1 MGRWYPRLA
10 ARGASRR
17 LLGALRM
24 LPSAGSGLVERPLR
38 TTRPLANRRPR
49 EQSQERQGAAAVFAV
64 DCLVEGKVE
73 VAEGDVGCHSRFRPF
88 ADACYRSL
96 KVAGSAGQHVRA
108 GRAMVAIPHPSVHYK
123 DSALPAMMTR
133 PEHESRGM
141 RKVRMVEMNS
151 DVPSAMYT
159 ARQAGQSLGL
169 DTELVDSGNE
179 VSATFATPETLSWSL
194 SNSQFLT
201 VLTCNSAL
209 KPL

>member
-1 MGRWYPRLA
+1 MPLALPPLCRCVLPLAQGGRLCGPARPRRPSDGRHTPSKRPLQGQRIA
-10 ARGASRR
+10 GNDDQVKILRLVRLPC
-17 LLGALRM
+17 LLGL
-24 LPSAGSGLVERPLR
+24 SGLLL
-38 TTRPLANRRPR
+38 T
-49 EQSQERQGAAAVFAV
+49 
-64 DCLVEGKVE
+64 C
-73 VAEGDVGCHSRFRPF
+73 VA
-88 ADACYRSL
+88 
-96 KVAGSAGQHVRA
+96 
-108 GRAMVAIPHPSVHYK
+108 
-123 DSALPAMMTR
+123 R

-209 KPL
+209 KPLKSLRFVLRLRSLRRTSSQAHF